1 MKLWINWLY
10 DTSRYPGLLDKDRAR
25 MIYGFSSI
33 IIVLVAFFL
42 IAYRDILVGP
52 NTVQNISSSTL
63 VVFYLAAFLGLN
75 IASIVL
81 LRTGRIDAAS
91 AALVIG
97 CGLSLG
103 LGTAERGMYSPLSG
117 MILLILIVLS
127 GLLLQIRGLVLGLA
141 LTIFSYILGLIAR
154 ANVPRPQTTNSQ
166 ADFITGVVIM
176 LAFAGLIYLFLR
188 FSRLN
193 REEGLN
199 ETLQDRLK
207 LAEISTQIT
216 QRISSRMAL
225 TDVLNN
231 AIEQIIASYPDI
243 YHAQIF
249 LVDASGQ
256 KARLSASTGEVGKL
270 LLERQHSLEV
280 GSQSVIGRVTLQG
293 TPIVAR
299 ASSSDS
305 VHRRNE
311 FLPDTVVEAAFPLR
325 IGKSITGVLDLQSKI
340 SSAFQDR
347 DLPVFQTLAD
357 HLAISIDNARLFEET
372 EERLEENRHLV
383 EQSRSALR
391 EVERL
396 NRRLTGHAWSEF
408 LRDQPDDS
416 MSLSINFD
424 DNAISQAAEWTPGL
438 EGAVE
443 SNQLVHQKRD
453 QQRVIAAPLRVRGQV
468 VGAMEFELDEEGNL
482 SPEDIDLV
490 EEISE
495 RFGLAVENAR
505 LYEQS
510 QRSAQRESLI
520 NEIAGRLQSTNNVE
534 TTLSE
539 AAQSLK
545 KMLKAN
551 KVSIR
556 LGPPPVS
563 NVGKDGGQ

>member
-1 MKLWINWLY
+1 MKRWIDWLY

-25 MIYGFSSI
+25 TIYGFTSI
-33 IIVLVAFFL
+33 IIVMVIFFA
-42 IAYRDILVGP
+42 IVYSNSLVGP
-52 NTVQNISSSTL
+52 NATSGTL
-63 VVFYLAAFLGLN
+63 IIFYLAAFLGLN
-75 IASIVL
+75 ILSVIL
-81 LRTGRIDAAS
+81 LRTGRINAAS
-91 AALVIG
+91 IALVIG
-97 CGLSLG
+97 YGLSLG

-117 MILLILIVLS
+117 MILLILVVLS
-127 GLLLQIRGLVLGLA
+127 GLLLQVRGL
-141 LTIFSYILGLIAR
+141 ILGFAMAMISFVFGLSVR
-154 ANVPRPQTTNSQ
+154 ANVPLPQT
-166 ADFITGVVIM
+166 ADSVTDLITGTAIM

-188 FSRLN
+188 FSRIS

-199 ETLQDRLK
+199 QALQERLK
-207 LAEISTQIT
+207 LAEITTQIT

-249 LVDASGQ
+249 LVDSTGQ
-256 KARLSASTGEVGKL
+256 KARLSASTGEVGKV
-270 LLERQHSLEV
+270 LLERQHSLDV

-293 TPIVAR
+293 MPIVAR
-299 ASSSDS
+299 ANSTDT

-311 FLPDTVVEAAFPLR
+311 FLPDTMVEAAFPLR
-325 IGKSITGVLDLQSKI
+325 IGKTIIGTLDLQSKI
-340 SSAFQDR
+340 TSAFQDR
-347 DLPVFQTLAD
+347 DVPVFQTLAD

-396 NRRLTGHAWSEF
+396 NRRLTGHVWSEF
-408 LRDQPDDS
+408 LRDQPNN
-416 MSLSINFD
+416 MGLSIDFD
-424 DNAISQAAEWTPGL
+424 QNTSSQNAEWTSGL

-443 SNQLVHQKRD
+443 SNQLVQQKQD
-453 QQRVIAAPLRVRGQV
+453 QQRVISAPLRVRGQV
-468 VGAMEFELDEEGNL
+468 IGAMEFELDEEGNL

-490 EEISE
+490 EEISD

-510 QRSAQRESLI
+510 QRSAQREALI

-545 KMLKAN
+545 KTLRAN

-556 LGPPPVS
+556 LGPPPTT
-563 NVGKDGGQ
+563 NGRKDGGQ

>member
-1 MKLWINWLY
+1 MKHWIDWLY
-10 DTSRYPGLLDKDRAR
+10 DTSRYSGLLDKDRAR
-25 MIYGFSSI
+25 TIYGFNSV
-33 IIVLVAFFL
+33 IIVLILFFVVIYHDSL
-42 IAYRDILVGP
+42 AGP
-52 NTVQNISSSTL
+52 NATQSISSNAL
-63 VVFYLAAFLGLN
+63 LVFYLAVFLGLN
-75 IASIVL
+75 VLSVIL
-81 LRTGRIDAAS
+81 LRAGRIDAAS

-127 GLLLQIRGLVLGLA
+127 GLLLQVRGLVLGMG
-141 LTIFSYILGLIAR
+141 LTIFSYIFGLSVR
-154 ANVPRPQTTNSQ
+154 ANVPMPQTSNSVT
-166 ADFITGVVIM
+166 DLITGIVIM
-176 LAFAGLIYLFLR
+176 LAFSGLIYLFLR
-188 FSRLN
+188 FSRLS

-199 ETLQDRLK
+199 QALEERLK
-207 LAEISTQIT
+207 LAEITTQIT

-225 TDVLNN
+225 SDVLNN
-231 AIEQIIASYPDI
+231 AIEQIISSYPDI

-249 LVDASGQ
+249 LVDSSGQ

-270 LLERQHSLEV
+270 LLGRQHSLDV
-280 GSQSVIGRVTLQG
+280 GSQSVIGKVTLQG
-293 TPIVAR
+293 ISIVAR
-299 ASSSDS
+299 ADSSET

-311 FLPDTVVEAAFPLR
+311 FLPDTAVEAAFPLR
-325 IGKSITGVLDLQSKI
+325 IGNIIIGALDLQSKI
-340 SSAFQDR
+340 PSAFQDR

-372 EERLEENRHLV
+372 EARLEENRHLV

-408 LRDQPDDS
+408 LRDQPDNLG
-416 MSLSINFD
+416 LSIDFG
-424 DNAISQAAEWTPGL
+424 DNAISQQVEWTPGL
-438 EGAVE
+438 EGAVK
-443 SNQLVHQKRD
+443 SNQLVHQKQE
-453 QQRVIAAPLRVRGQV
+453 QQRVVAAPLRVRGQV
-468 VGAMEFELDEEGNL
+468 IGAMEFELGADDNL
-482 SPEDIDLV
+482 SPEDLDLV

-510 QRSAQRESLI
+510 QRSAQREALI

-545 KMLKAN
+545 KTLKAN

-556 LGPPPVS
+556 LGPPPS
-563 NVGKDGGQ
+563 GNGGKEGRQ

>member
-1 MKLWINWLY
+1 MKRWIDWLY

-25 MIYGFSSI
+25 TIYGFTSI
-33 IIVLVAFFL
+33 IIVLAAFFVIVYRDSLAGPDANQNVSSNTLLLFYLVAF
-42 IAYRDILVGP
+42 
-52 NTVQNISSSTL
+52 
-63 VVFYLAAFLGLN
+63 LALN

-81 LRTGRIDAAS
+81 LRAGRIDAAS
-91 AALVIG
+91 VALVIG

-117 MILLILIVLS
+117 MILLILIVLA
-127 GLLLQIRGLVLGLA
+127 GLLLQVRGLILGFGLA
-141 LTIFSYILGLIAR
+141 IASFVFGLSVRGNVPPPQTSNNGTDLIAG
-154 ANVPRPQTTNSQ
+154 
-166 ADFITGVVIM
+166 IGIM

-188 FSRLN
+188 FSRLS

-199 ETLQDRLK
+199 QALQERLK
-207 LAEISTQIT
+207 LAEITTQIT

-231 AIEQIIASYPDI
+231 AIEQIIISYPDI

-249 LVDASGQ
+249 LVDSSGQ

-280 GSQSVIGRVTLQG
+280 GSQSVIGKVTLQG
-293 TPIVAR
+293 MPIVAR
-299 ASSSDS
+299 AGSSDT
-305 VHRRNE
+305 VHRKNE

-325 IGKSITGVLDLQSKI
+325 IGTTIIGSLDLQSKI
-340 SSAFQDR
+340 SSAFQNR

-372 EERLEENRHLV
+372 EDRLEENRHLI

-408 LRDQPDDS
+408 LRDQPS
-416 MSLSINFD
+416 NVGLSIDFD
-424 DNAISQAAEWTPGL
+424 RNAVSQNVEWTPGL

-443 SNQLVHQKRD
+443 SNQLVHQKQPD
-453 QQRVIAAPLRVRGQV
+453 QRVIAAPLRVRGQV
-468 VGAMEFELDEEGNL
+468 IGAMEFELDETGNL
-482 SPEDIDLV
+482 SPEDLDLV

-495 RFGLAVENAR
+495 RFGLTVENAR

-510 QRSAQRESLI
+510 QRSAQREALI
-520 NEIAGRLQSTNNVE
+520 NEIAGRLQATNNVE
-534 TTLSE
+534 TTLAE

-545 KMLKAN
+545 KTLNAS

-556 LGPPPVS
+556 LGVPPA
-563 NVGKDGGQ
+563 NGGGKEDGQ

>member
-1 MKLWINWLY
+1 MKRWIDWLY
-10 DTSRYPGLLDKDRAR
+10 DTSRYPGMLDKDRAR
-25 MIYGFSSI
+25 TIYGFSSV
-33 IIVLVAFFL
+33 IIVLAAFFV
-42 IAYRDILVGP
+42 IAYRDSLAGP
-52 NTVQNISSSTL
+52 NATSGTL
-63 VVFYLAAFLGLN
+63 LIFYIAVFVGLN
-75 IASIVL
+75 ITSVVL
-81 LRTGRIDAAS
+81 LRTGRINAAS
-91 AALVIG
+91 VALVIG
-97 CGLSLG
+97 CGLTLG

-117 MILLILIVLS
+117 MVLLIVIVLS
-127 GLLLQIRGLVLGLA
+127 GLLLQVRGLVLGLA
-141 LTIFSYILGLIAR
+141 LATVSYLFGISVR
-154 ANVPRPQTTNSQ
+154 VNVPPPQTANNVT
-166 ADFITGVVIM
+166 DLITGIVIM

-188 FSRLN
+188 FSRLS

-199 ETLQDRLK
+199 QALQERLR
-207 LAEISTQIT
+207 LAEITTQIT

-249 LVDASGQ
+249 LVDSSGQ
-256 KARLSASTGEVGKL
+256 KARLSASTGEVGKV
-270 LLERQHSLEV
+270 LLERQHSLDV
-280 GSQSVIGRVTLQG
+280 GGQSVIGKVTMQG
-293 TPIVAR
+293 TSIVAR
-299 ASSSDS
+299 AGSSDTI
-305 VHRRNE
+305 HRRNE

-325 IGKSITGVLDLQSKI
+325 IGTTIIGTLDLQSKI
-340 SSAFQDR
+340 RSAFQDR

-372 EERLEENRHLV
+372 EHRLEENRHLV

-408 LRDQPDDS
+408 LRDQPNN
-416 MSLSINFD
+416 MGLSVDFD
-424 DNAISQAAEWTPGL
+424 QNTSSQNAEWTTGL

-453 QQRVIAAPLRVRGQV
+453 QQRVISAPLRVRGQV
-468 VGAMEFELDEEGNL
+468 IGAMEFELEEEGNL
-482 SPEDIDLV
+482 SPEDLDLV

-510 QRSAQRESLI
+510 QRSAQREALI

-545 KMLKAN
+545 KTLRAN
-551 KVSIR
+551 KVAIR
-556 LGPPPVS
+556 LGPPP
-563 NVGKDGGQ
+563 GRKDGVNDVV